1 MQVQPPNCVPYVQGL
16 CPILPHGAGA
26 WGVLGKV
33 QPPPQSGAWR
43 QEGAV
48 PGHLSP
54 ASGLTQA
61 GVRVAGGGA
70 QPWRRGGLGNPV
82 RDVLGNPPN
91 ARLRTG

>member
-1 MQVQPPNCVPYVQGL
+1 MQVQPLNCVPCVQGL
-16 CPILPHGAGA
+16 CLILPHGAGA

-54 ASGLTQA
+54 ASGLTRA
-61 GVRVAGGGA
+61 GVRVAGGGGLSHGGA
-70 QPWRRGGLGNPV
+70 GGLAILYGMFWEILLTP
-82 RDVLGNPPN
+82 G
-91 ARLRTG
+91 